1 MEPKTML
8 YVFLISLLVTLVVYI
23 LRGLEIVTDVPGSLI
38 LLPAA
43 VAVVSFIVWG
53 IQKTSRF

>member
-1 MEPKTML
+1 ML

>member
-1 MEPKTML
+1 ML
-8 YVFLISLLVTLVVYI
+8 YLFLFSLSVTLVVYI
-23 LRGLEIVTDVPGSLI
+23 LRGLAIVTNLPGSLI

-43 VAVVSFIVWG
+43 IAVVSFILWG